1 MSFTDWRISHGL
13 LYRAYKDNEYSGGGW
28 GGEKYDIK
36 SNQDLF
42 KRDIEFLN
50 KKLGRVACMYGFHH
64 M

>member
-1 MSFTDWRISHGL
+1 MVYCIVHTRIMST
-13 LYRAYKDNEYSGGGW
+13 AGGGRNN
-28 GGEKYDIK
+28 DIK

-42 KRDIEFLN
+42 KRDIELLN